1 MAWVDDMSRVE
12 AFCKSMPRTWILPER
27 KNQGEK
33 GLSEF
38 ITKVDDVVLKLGIQ
52 HGWALTGKDST
63 YIRPHIVRKVALAA
77 VTERKIQWWSTLTK
91 EAMILASA
99 DRERMLAELPCHWSP
114 RDIAHEF
121 GSPPF
126 LLSMWLCLFK
136 PLKSQADCKE
146 WLLAVDVEKWTEMVQ
161 AFQKAHGPIPPSP
174 AQVVEFALR
183 QARSR

>member
-1 MAWVDDMSRVE
+1 MVWVDDTSRVE
-12 AFCKSMPRTWILPER
+12 AFCKSMPRTWTLPDR
-27 KNQGEK
+27 HRQGVD

-38 ITKVDDVVLKLGIQ
+38 ITKVDDAVCKFGMQ
-52 HGWALTGKDST
+52 HTWAMTGKDST

-77 VTERKIQWWSTLTK
+77 ITLKKIRWWSTLSK

-99 DRERMLAELPCHWSP
+99 DREGMLAEVPWSP

-146 WLLAVDVEKWTEMVQ
+146 WLLAVDVEKWEEMVQ
-161 AFQKAHGPIPPSP
+161 AFQKAHGPIPPNP
-174 AQVVEFALR
+174 VQVVDFALR
-183 QARSR
+183 QAR